1 MKTVILSVLFLTT
14 CLFPTVIANDKVE
27 SVVHWVSMEYAVD
40 MAPLNSRKILVDV
53 FTTWCAWCKIM
64 EQKTYSNE
72 QIINYINEKYYAVKL
87 NAETKDS
94 IRFQGKKFGPVPQ
107 ARVNQ
112 LASLLLNG
120 KYTYPTT
127 VIMSKNSE
135 VLSPVAG
142 YMDVATMET
151 VLKFYGEDIY
161 LKQSWDEYKKT
172 TEIEKK

>member
-1 MKTVILSVLFLTT
+1 
-14 CLFPTVIANDKVE
+14 
-27 SVVHWVSMEYAVD
+27 
-40 MAPLNSRKILVDV
+40 
-53 FTTWCAWCKIM
+53 M

-72 QIINYINEKYYAVKL
+72 HIINYLNEKYYAVRL

-94 IRFQGKKFGPVPQ
+94 IRFQGKQFGPMPQ
-107 ARVNQ
+107 GRVNQ

-135 VLSPVAG
+135 VLSPVVG
-142 YMDVATMET
+142 YMDVPMMET

-172 TEIEKK
+172 TETEKK